1 MFFILSVAS
10 GFSLSARHGFLLV
23 PVIVTLSLREIR
35 ALHALEQGGYCLLL
49 LRVFV
54 LTFFP
59 FNLTHVSLLVRLA
72 LDWVIPSFAPYFSVL
87 IVLVLDD
94 TLARVPGLVRYSD
107 RL

>member
-1 MFFILSVAS
+1 M
-10 GFSLSARHGFLLV
+10 
-23 PVIVTLSLREIR
+23 TLSLREIR
-35 ALHALEQGGYCLLL
+35 ALRALERGGYCLLL

-72 LDWVIPSFAPYFSVL
+72 LDWVTPSFAPYFSVF